1 MYALCA
7 LGVAIAQIIS
17 NFFDAKFDAI
27 WLSVAVS
34 ACEFLYVIFKFS
46 PSLIPSDS
54 KPFKNPLRQLSR
66 EPCSANWM
74 IPKLYVLDELSSFL
88 LPHPTIN
95 DIAITAVNPTAN
107 TFFIVLIISSP
118 FYLSCTFLQI
128 EKKKSPKQ
136 ICLRRIIRG
145 TTQIDTRCVHLN
157 HILSYMP
164 TLVTGRVPGDSY
176 LLLSKS
182 PSKVHSPGKSYCNLT
197 TCSSL

>member
-1 MYALCA
+1 MRTMKKVLAAGLT
-7 LGVAIAQIIS
+7 
-17 NFFDAKFDAI
+17 
-27 WLSVAVS
+27 AVK
-34 ACEFLYVIFKFS
+34 AM
-46 PSLIPSDS
+46 SLMVGCGS
-54 KPFKNPLRQLSR
+54 KK
-66 EPCSANWM
+66 
-74 IPKLYVLDELSSFL
+74 D
-88 LPHPTIN
+88 
-95 DIAITAVNPTAN
+95 DIAITAVNPAAN
-107 TFFIVLIISSP
+107 TFFIALIISSP

>member
-1 MYALCA
+1 
-7 LGVAIAQIIS
+7 
-17 NFFDAKFDAI
+17 
-27 WLSVAVS
+27 
-34 ACEFLYVIFKFS
+34 
-46 PSLIPSDS
+46 
-54 KPFKNPLRQLSR
+54 
-66 EPCSANWM
+66 M
-74 IPKLYVLDELSSFL
+74 IPKLYVLDALSSFL
-88 LPHPTIN
+88 LPHPTIK
-95 DIAITAVNPTAN
+95 DIAMTAVNPAAN
-107 TFFIVLIISSP
+107 TFFIVLIIHSP
-118 FYLSCTFLQI
+118 FEFKLYVSSI

-145 TTQIDTRCVHLN
+145 TTQIDTSCVHLN

>member
-1 MYALCA
+1 MEHISVLLNESIEMLQIKEDGIYVDCTLGRGGHSSEILKRLKKGHLYAFDCDQN
-7 LGVAIAQIIS
+7 AIDESMPRLKAIGDNFTIIHS
-17 NFFDAKFDAI
+17 PF
-27 WLSVAVS
+27 
-34 ACEFLYVIFKFS
+34 EF
-46 PSLIPSDS
+46 
-54 KPFKNPLRQLSR
+54 
-66 EPCSANWM
+66 
-74 IPKLYVLDELSSFL
+74 KLYVS
-88 LPHPTIN
+88 T
-95 DIAITAVNPTAN
+95 
-107 TFFIVLIISSP
+107 
-118 FYLSCTFLQI
+118 I

-136 ICLRRIIRG
+136 ICLRRNIRG